1 MKRGATED
9 NNASGSTK
17 RSAKEELNTLSEEI
31 VADATDNS
39 IIDSDDLGLGH
50 PLFQVEEKGGLGGER
65 RIVLFEAQAAVRR
78 PVGKIIFTLQS
89 GTNVAHVDNVW
100 VADGIR
106 GLGFGRLL
114 LHQCVAT
121 VAELGASKI
130 TLEAEEDT
138 RRHDRLVG
146 LYRSEGF
153 AQYGDD
159 SFVKFIPHNDGC
171 YRKVPMRADVSHC
184 LVRSRLFEQDQF
196 LYVRV
201 IRKPGVALG
210 LVGEDRQVALMREQG
225 SDQTG
230 HDGSGYAHG
239 DDDEDD
245 VNDDD
250 DEDLVSR
257 GRKKA
262 APPHVPAQWWLLNR
276 HNIGNDSDDETP
288 GSGSS
293 SSSSSGAADSS
304 NGLSSSS
311 KSSSGG
317 GVAVTLQHTDSARFL
332 SALPN
337 GRVIAD
343 SLQESGTEDL
353 AVVQLSSAH
362 VASLMGRGGA
372 SSAGSSSSGGGG
384 GGSSSS
390 ATSSGGGH
398 SGSASGASTRSGLS
412 GFYAL
417 RARHGGYLGF
427 GLADGA
433 LSCDHLEPSAWR
445 LTPERELEW
454 RGPLLSFS
462 PLEQAQQSRRLHTWA
477 YANGM
482 RRRYC
487 DVANSPMAFG
497 RLPGSRLSVKD
508 VLQRLIGFH
517 HPQRPDTELSVGSFA
532 LLCAERARAQGQ
544 PDWMQLVLLLHAC
557 GELRAHGAGFLAG
570 PTREGGGGGGNSV
583 AGPGSSSSSSS
594 SPSAPPAASGG
605 APSNDAA
612 AAASTTATLPEE
624 APWALC
630 PQETWVVGCALPSTL
645 PFAHLNPLSPDADH
659 PTLGAPDGVYRPGH
673 CGLTVEP
680 TAQQPSTMPPLG
692 LGFEALSLE
701 TAPLIGGA
709 SATTTA
715 AAATAASAEV
725 SGASNSGGVGT
736 ETVAAEEP
744 NSNTSTEPP
753 VAPAD
758 GSVVLCWGP
767 NEYMYRMLL
776 HNRCSAPW
784 EALAALRLGPLKCW
798 HSPPSSSSSSSSNSI
813 SNSSQ
818 GQGGAHTGPA
828 TTSTIQHGYA
838 RLFGAESRHTR
849 QVSAL
854 GARDAAALPWAQLF
868 DETVRGARTEA
879 KGLHPCKAP
888 QLNNAWPH
896 YAAIVDKYLPNRLL
910 DW

>member
-1 MKRGATED
+1 MKRGAAED
-9 NNASGSTK
+9 NASGSPK
-17 RSAKEELNTLSEEI
+17 RSAKEDLNIQRDEI
-31 VADATDNS
+31 IADVTDNS
-39 IIDSDDLGLGH
+39 GVDSDDLGLGH

-171 YRKVPMRADVSHC
+171 YRKVPMLADVSHC
-184 LVRSRLFEQDQF
+184 LVRSRLFEQDQV

-210 LVGEDRQVALMREQG
+210 LVGEDRHVALVREQG
-225 SDQTG
+225 SEQSNCDVSENL
-230 HDGSGYAHG
+230 DGDNA
-239 DDDEDD
+239 EDD
-245 VNDDD
+245 VNDEE
-250 DEDLVSR
+250 EDIVNARSK
-257 GRKKA
+257 KKA
-262 APPHVPAQWWLLNR
+262 ATPHVPAQWWLLNR
-276 HNIGNDSDDETP
+276 HDISCDSDEETP
-288 GSGSS
+288 EKN
-293 SSSSSGAADSS
+293 SSSSGNSS
-304 NGLSSSS
+304 SAGCGKISGSPNSSS
-311 KSSSGG
+311 KSNGGSS

-353 AVVQLSSAH
+353 AVVQLSPAH
-362 VASLMGRGGA
+362 VASLMGRA
-372 SSAGSSSSGGGG
+372 SSGSS
-384 GGSSSS
+384 
-390 ATSSGGGH
+390 
-398 SGSASGASTRSGLS
+398 SGSASSSASSHSGSSTSTSRSRSGLS

-417 RARHGGYLGF
+417 RASHGGYLGF

-433 LSCDHLEPSAWR
+433 LSCDHTEPSAWR

-454 RGPLLSFS
+454 RGPLLSCS
-462 PLEQAQQSRRLHTWA
+462 PLEQAQQSRRVHTWA
-477 YANGM
+477 YANRM
-482 RRRYC
+482 RRKYC
-487 DVANSPMAFG
+487 DVVHSPLAFG
-497 RLPGSRLSVKD
+497 KLPGSRLSVKD

-532 LLCAERARAQGQ
+532 LLCAERARSQGQ

-557 GELRAHGAGFLAG
+557 GELRAHGPGFMTG
-570 PTREGGGGGGNSV
+570 STTRGGGSTNSV
-583 AGPGSSSSSSS
+583 AGPRSPPSSSS
-594 SPSAPPAASGG
+594 SPTAPG
-605 APSNDAA
+605 APDTNATAA
-612 AAASTTATLPEE
+612 ANIPAPEE
-624 APWALC
+624 TLWALC
-630 PQETWVVGCALPSTL
+630 PQETWVAGCALPSTL
-645 PFAHLNPLSPDADH
+645 PFAHLNPVSPDADH
-659 PTLGAPDGVYRPGH
+659 PTLGAPDGVYRSGH

-680 TAQQPSTMPPLG
+680 QVSQQPSPMPLG

-701 TAPLIGGA
+701 AAPLIGGI
-709 SATTTA
+709 S
-715 AAATAASAEV
+715 SV
-725 SGASNSGGVGT
+725 SGGSSLSSSPSAGNSGDSNSAAGVTGN
-736 ETVAAEEP
+736 AAPSE
-744 NSNTSTEPP
+744 SNNTTEPP
-753 VAPAD
+753 VAPSD

-767 NEYMYRMLL
+767 NEYMYHMLL
-776 HNRCSAPW
+776 HNRCSAPR

-798 HSPPSSSSSSSSNSI
+798 HSPPSSSASSSASSSSSG
-813 SNSSQ
+813 Q
-818 GQGGAHTGPA
+818 GQGSAQSGP
-828 TTSTIQHGYA
+828 TTAAQQQRGYA
-838 RLFGAESRHTR
+838 RLFGAESRHPR

-854 GARDAAALPWAQLF
+854 GARDAASLPWAQLF
-868 DETVRGARTEA
+868 DETVRGARADA
-879 KGLHPCKAP
+879 KGLHPYKAP